1 MPSRLCVNAYEQ
13 GRRAGAVDARS
24 HNRASDEV
32 MPYLELSR
40 DYRMFYK
47 IDDFTDPWTR
57 PQTVLLVHGFP
68 ESTEAWRGWI
78 PHLARTFRCIRIDR
92 RGFGQSGPVP
102 KDFNYTDQS
111 FVDDLVR
118 VIEGVAGGPLHII
131 GAKSGG

>member
-1 MPSRLCVNAYEQ
+1 
-13 GRRAGAVDARS
+13 
-24 HNRASDEV
+24 

-57 PQTVLLVHGFP
+57 PETVLLVHGFP
-68 ESTEAWRGWI
+68 ESTEAWRAWI
-78 PHLARTFRCIRIDR
+78 PHLARHFRCIRIDR

-102 KDFNYTDQS
+102 KDFNYTDEL

-118 VIEGVAGGPLHII
+118 VIEGIGGGPLHII
-131 GAKSGG
+131 GAKSGGIDVVKLAVARSDLAKTITIISTPVE

>member
-1 MPSRLCVNAYEQ
+1 
-13 GRRAGAVDARS
+13 
-24 HNRASDEV
+24 

-57 PQTVLLVHGFP
+57 PETVLLVHGFP
-68 ESTEAWRGWI
+68 ESTEAWHALI
-78 PHLARTFRCIRIDR
+78 PHLARRFRCIRIDR

-102 KDFNYTDQS
+102 KDFNYTDEL

-118 VIEGVAGGPLHII
+118 VIEQVGVRRRRLHRAALPRHPPHQRHARTHRNDLL
-131 GAKSGG
+131 GAAKAWQARTRY